1 MAECIVDHSLL
12 HSYLARAE
20 GCVDTRLSEYSLHV
34 EKEEDPSSNLTCRE
48 GASLFAPH
56 RTCYDMETSS
66 DFLAR
71 RKSCMEAGGEIAFH
85 ESDPKFL
92 EFLNETFSLSEE
104 GFLVQGLIGSDARPR
119 EPQLHAEEIDILHIV
134 FDTHYVLSD
143 HSSASELAI
152 LCAYP
157 PLVGVPD
164 RLETATIVNNPCL
177 SDPCLNGGTC
187 LNTTQDLNAESTTDD
202 DFMCNCRE
210 GYSGDLCEYTCGL
223 LAFSAVQ

>member
-1 MAECIVDHSLL
+1 MAECKVDHSLL

-34 EKEEDPSSNLTCRE
+34 ENEEDPSSNLTCRE

-104 GFLVQGLIGSDARPR
+104 GFLVQGLIGSYARPR
-119 EPQLHAEEIDILHIV
+119 QPQLHAEEIDILHIV